1 MGLNIMVDIYPKYK
15 MELLNKLS
23 HNSKMVLVCIAVLQN
38 KMRQANVHTIMESL
52 NMEHPI
58 VNSCLTILKRRELIT
73 AKRCPTFFK
82 DVIDLTERGR
92 DTIKALHNTLANVQE
107 DSVEEEHANISGQ
120 SDNQFESERSA
131 VT

>member
-1 MGLNIMVDIYPKYK
+1 MMVDIYPKYK
-15 MELLNKLS
+15 MELLDKLS
-23 HNSKMVLVCIAVLQN
+23 HNSKMVLVCIAVIQN

-92 DTIKALHNTLANVQE
+92 DTIKALHNTLANVQD
-107 DSVEEEHANISGQ
+107 DSVEEEYANISGQ
-120 SDNQFESERSA
+120 SNNQFQSERSA

>member
-1 MGLNIMVDIYPKYK
+1 MVDIYEKYR
-15 MELLNKLS
+15 MELLDKLS
-23 HNSKMVLVCIAVLQN
+23 HNTKLVLVAIAVIQN
-38 KMRQANVHTIMESL
+38 QMRQANVHTIMEHL
-52 NMEHPI
+52 NMEHPT
-58 VNSCLTILKRRELIT
+58 VNGVLSVLKRRELIT

-92 DTIKALHNTLANVQE
+92 DTIKALHNTLANVQD
-107 DSVEEEHANISGQ
+107 DSVEEEYANISGQ

>member
-1 MGLNIMVDIYPKYK
+1 MMVDIYPKYK
-15 MELLNKLS
+15 MELLDKLS
-23 HNSKMVLVCIAVLQN
+23 HNSKMDLVCIAVLQN
-38 KMRQANVHTIMESL
+38 RMRQANVHTIMESL
-52 NMEHPI
+52 SMEHTT
-58 VNSCLTILKRRELIT
+58 VNSILNILKRRGLIT

-92 DTIKALHNTLANVQE
+92 DTIKALHNTLANVQD
-107 DSVEEEHANISGQ
+107 DSVEEEYANISGQ